1 MIMYRFTVLLEILG
15 GNISYCFV
23 AARNS
28 SLSFCIQGACMVR
41 GACMV
46 KRGMLDKGG
55 HAGKG
60 KCVAKGIMCGKGVCM
75 VKGGCAQGACMAGAV
90 QGGGMH
96 SGGDAWWEV
105 TWWGGACMAR
115 EMATAVDG
123 MHPTGMHSCFL
134 FVWKMVI
141 LSANAA
147 NNITS

>member
-41 GACMV
+41 GAWMV

-75 VKGGCAQGACMAGAV
+75 VKGGVHRGHAWQGLCKVGACIV
-90 QGGGMH
+90 GGMH
-96 SGGDAWWEV
+96 GGGLH
-105 TWWGGACMAR
+105 GG
-115 EMATAVDG
+115 EGG
-123 MHPTGMHSCFL
+123 MHGKRDGHCSGRYASYWNAFL
-134 FVWKMVI
+134 FPICLEEGNTFCQCSK
-141 LSANAA
+141 
-147 NNITS
+147 